1 MQGQDHFEV
10 TIESQEPAEK
20 PGDEAQPVP
29 ASTRATRNQ
38 HFDWLAVAVVIL
50 IAAFFAL
57 AARLSS
63 QPSTS
68 LAPAAVLSATG
79 CGLLVTAIR
88 KLRGSARPGLLEAA
102 LGGLFLALFQL
113 LVAISYPNILY
124 SLSTTVDQRTG
135 FLSTWGL
142 IAACSILASIVGAT
156 LGHLAFAPLRPLP
169 DRRKIPPSSPSPSGE
184 EEEINTGDQLP
195 TVSQKAARQ
204 RLFIGYSISVLLL
217 GLAPTVVGYV
227 FSAAFDFML
236 SINQFFP
243 GPYPTLRLLSALLP
257 WQIPFSIHLD
267 SNNPTTIGFF
277 LWQLWR
283 IPVFLGN
290 PTMFDVQ
297 ALEPYVFN
305 GAALALLLLTL
316 REQHDQSPIRW
327 PPYLLLELL
336 LGLFIVLPANLFI
349 VRGLEGLLQGPV
361 IAFQIRTLH
370 ILDQATFMLNLI
382 TGPLVCLGLA
392 ILLRLFYA
400 KKGET

>member
-10 TIESQEPAEK
+10 TTESQEPAEK
-20 PGDEAQPVP
+20 P
-29 ASTRATRNQ
+29 ASTQATRNQ
-38 HFDWLAVAVVIL
+38 HFDWMAVAVVIL

-57 AARLSS
+57 AARLNP

-88 KLRGSARPGLLEAA
+88 KLRAFARPGLLEAA
-102 LGGLFLALFQL
+102 LGGLFLALSQL

-124 SLSTTVDQRTG
+124 SLSITVDQRIG
-135 FLSTWGL
+135 FLSTWAL

-156 LGHLAFAPLRPLP
+156 LGHLAFAPMRPLP
-169 DRRKIPPSSPSPSGE
+169 DRRKTPSSAPSPAAE
-184 EEEINTGDQLP
+184 EEEIKTGDQLP
-195 TVSQKAARQ
+195 TVSNRAARQ
-204 RLFIGYSISVLLL
+204 RLFVGYSISVLLL
-217 GLAPTVVGYV
+217 GLAPTVFGYV

-257 WQIPFSIHLD
+257 WQLPIAIHLD

-283 IPVFLGN
+283 IPIFLGN
-290 PTMFDVQ
+290 PTMFDIQ

-316 REQHDQSPIRW
+316 REQHDHALIRW
-327 PPYLLLELL
+327 PLYLLLELL
-336 LGLFIVLPANLFI
+336 LGLFLVLPANLFI
-349 VRGLEGLLQGPV
+349 VRGLEGLLQGPI

-370 ILDQATFMLNLI
+370 ILDQPTFTLNLI

-392 ILLRLFYA
+392 MLLRLFYA